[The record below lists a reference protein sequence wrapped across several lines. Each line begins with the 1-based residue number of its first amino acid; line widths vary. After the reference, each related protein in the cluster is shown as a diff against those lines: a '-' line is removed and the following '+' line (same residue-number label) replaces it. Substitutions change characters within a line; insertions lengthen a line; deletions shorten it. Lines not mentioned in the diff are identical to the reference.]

1 MIHSAVVVSSERPS
15 QTKQGCSE
23 RTKCFQHFSKNW
35 ELLLKCH
42 PTLPTPSANEQRN
55 YFSSPFRKRFESFCF
70 FSCSSPF
77 CPGFTSCASSAPAAP
92 PHRAVTDLRF
102 VFRYLERDL
111 KKKRRR
117 RKNKKGPRL
126 RHQNVFF
133 CASFLTSCLGG
144 AAWCWGTGCKP
155 FQAQG
160 VCLVLRLLQ
169 EFKPRSEGSVRWW
182 LKEVRA
188 CLIPVLL

>member
-92 PHRAVTDLRF
+92 PHRAVTDLRC

-111 KKKRRR
+111 KKK
-117 RKNKKGPRL
+117 KKKKEQKRAWAKASKC
-126 RHQNVFF
+126 FF
-133 CASFLTSCLGG
+133 LCQFPDKLLGRG
-144 AAWCWGTGCKP
+144 
-155 FQAQG
+155 
-160 VCLVLRLLQ
+160 CLVLRHRVQTL
-169 EFKPRSEGSVRWW
+169 SSSG
-182 LKEVRA
+182 
-188 CLIPVLL
+188 CLPGAQASARV